1 MRYTCMEVVT
11 PNSTH
16 TLTIYGRE
24 NVGNA
29 IAVVYNEQTKG
40 KESVNIV
47 TSYTE
52 GRLSFTLAYDMT
64 EGNNYFVILN
74 ADGQDKELAKFK
86 IFCTDSTDLQRY
98 ALTDGKYT
106 FAPETSN
113 KFKTA

>member
-1 MRYTCMEVVT
+1 MRYICMEVVI

-24 NVGNA
+24 NVGAAVA
-29 IAVVYNEQTKG
+29 IVYNEQTKG
-40 KESVNIV
+40 KESVNVV
-47 TSYTE
+47 TSYAE

-74 ADGQDKELAKFK
+74 QEGIDKELCKFK
-86 IFCTDSTDLQRY
+86 VFCTSATDLQRY
-98 ALTDGKYT
+98 ALSDGKYT

-113 KFKTA
+113 TFKTA